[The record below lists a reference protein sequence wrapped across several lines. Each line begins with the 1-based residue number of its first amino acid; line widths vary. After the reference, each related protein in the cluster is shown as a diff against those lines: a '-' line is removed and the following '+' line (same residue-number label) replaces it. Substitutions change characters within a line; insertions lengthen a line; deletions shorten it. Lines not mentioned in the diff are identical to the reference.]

1 MNSFPTHI
9 RAFIF
14 LLFAFGLAIV
24 FQYLFFRRQVFSIR
38 WSFIWVSIT
47 GVAFISENMLIL
59 FLYVAVICFFS
70 IPKKG
75 NTRISYYFAM
85 LPMLPT
91 FVYEIP
97 GLPGIRYLFN
107 LTYPRML
114 ALLILLPLFFSYIR
128 QPIASRDKLFSSRLD
143 KFVVFYVLLL
153 SVLAFR
159 GEGVSITE
167 GLRADVLLFLDIF
180 LPYFVISKYINSVE
194 DIKQVFVAILF
205 SAIMLSFV
213 GLFEAKL
220 SWDFYGYLR
229 EALGYLPNTI
239 GDWYHARGGFVRIRT
254 TMSPIPF
261 GYFLALVL
269 GIYLYLKGHFEFN
282 KVTTITT
289 LGLIL
294 SALYFTG
301 SRGAWL
307 AAMIVFAVYVYLK
320 IRSRQKRIGI
330 IFLGAVTF
338 IGILV
343 SGGGTYT
350 DETGTFEYRIRLVTT
365 SINVVSK
372 NLFFGTDNP
381 NKYGDLEVMRQGQGI
396 IDIVNSYVQVALYS
410 GMVGFFL
417 FTSIFVG
424 LFYQLYKR
432 HRTLRLLD
440 WEDAYRMNAILLA
453 LMAAT
458 IIMIGTVSSV
468 SFIPIYYWSL
478 IAICSAYVRIV
489 SEELADLRSG
499 ESQIKMDSKSGY
511 PGNEIGCAS
520 R

>member
-1 MNSFPTHI
+1 MHSLPTHL
-9 RAFIF
+9 RALIF

-24 FQYLFFRRQVFSIR
+24 FQYLFFRRQVFSIK
-38 WSFIWVSIT
+38 WAFIWVSIA
-47 GVAFISENMLIL
+47 GVAFLAEDMLI
-59 FLYVAVICFFS
+59 FFFYVALVCFFG

-75 NTRISYYFAM
+75 NIRISYYFAM
-85 LPMLPT
+85 LPILPT

-128 QPIASRDKLFSSRLD
+128 QPLASRDKLFSSRLD
-143 KFVVFYVLLL
+143 KFVAFYVLLL

-159 GEGVSITE
+159 GSGISITE
-167 GLRADVLLFLDIF
+167 GLRVDVLLFLDIF
-180 LPYFVISKYINSVE
+180 LPYFVISRYIDSIE
-194 DIKQVFVAILF
+194 DIRQVFIAILF

-213 GLFEAKL
+213 GMFEARL

-229 EALGYLPNTI
+229 EALGYLPNNI

-269 GIYLYLKGHFEFN
+269 GIYLYLKDHFEFN
-282 KVTTITT
+282 KITTIATV
-289 LGLIL
+289 GLIL

-307 AAMIVFAVYVYLK
+307 AAMIVFAVYAYLK

-330 IFLGAVTF
+330 IFLGAIVF
-338 IGILV
+338 IGVMV
-343 SGGGTYT
+343 SGGGTY
-350 DETGTFEYRIRLVTT
+350 DDKTGTFDYRIRLVTT
-365 SINVVSK
+365 SISVVSK
-372 NLFFGTDNP
+372 NFFFGTDDP

-396 IDIVNSYVQVALYS
+396 IDIVNTYVQVALYS

-424 LFYQLYKR
+424 LFYQLYKK

-440 WEDAYRMNAILLA
+440 WEDAYLMNVILLA

-489 SEELADLRSG
+489 SKKTADFRSE
-499 ESQIKMDSKSGY
+499 ESQITRD
-511 PGNEIGCAS
+511 
-520 R
+520 